1 MPFTLFTSNRL
12 EVLSHKLIDTFRQP
26 LASPLPQEI
35 VVVQSRGMQRWL
47 SLNIAG
53 ELGIC
58 ANVRF
63 PFPNGF
69 VREIVKHVFASS
81 TPELESVQ
89 TKVSGNGLESG
100 FVLPDRSVYEPEV
113 MTWRIM
119 NLLPQLLEQ
128 KAFKQ
133 LKSYL
138 EGADY
143 NLKWLQLCVRI
154 ADLFDQYL
162 LFRPEM
168 IFKWEKGDENHWQ
181 AQLWRKLSLGIK
193 EPHRAAMGK
202 QVVQMLESA
211 QPGTFSLPQRIAVFG
226 ISALP
231 VFHLHVLNALSGIC
245 QVNLFLMNP
254 CREFWAHIKTEKEI
268 SKAVEKSAQ
277 IPIDFSREEQ
287 HFEAGNSL
295 LASMGKLGRDFI
307 SLIEDIDYHQ
317 EEHFRESSE
326 ESLLLALQSDILNMR
341 DFVQANGKKRV
352 VKDSDFSIQF
362 HACHSER
369 REIEVL
375 HDNLLNLFENVP
387 GLNPSEILV
396 MAPDIEPY
404 APFIQAVFDL
414 PHGDPKRIPFSVAD
428 RSFGRESDIVETFFA
443 ILNLCG
449 SRFDA
454 PSVMTILE
462 STPVLSQFALDET
475 DLELIQFWVS
485 DSRIRWG
492 IDAHQRANLGLPAL
506 PQNTWQ
512 AGVERMLL
520 GYALPV
526 QGEQLFHDRILPYD
540 KIEGGQ
546 AEVLGD
552 FLEFLEKLFYWTNS
566 LKTARPLKE
575 WGRTLTELLAVF
587 FKASEEYERHLQAIR
602 DALAELMT
610 CQELSAFNAAINLD
624 VIKRHLEN
632 AMRTKGSG
640 FGFLTGGVTFCS
652 MLPMRSI
659 PAKVICLIGMNY
671 DAYPRTNKPLGFDLI
686 AQHPRKG
693 DRSRRLDDRY
703 LFLEAILSA
712 RDVLYI
718 SYLGQS
724 MKDNSVIPPS
734 VLVSELQENIQQNFA
749 LQDNRDILEHFTVT
763 HKLQAF
769 NPVYFYGDETAN
781 ETPGYFSYSE
791 DNLRVAKKLFTG
803 NDAPPAF
810 FNQPLP
816 DPGEEFFTVTVDDL
830 YKFFKNPVEFFLNRR
845 LGVGFYADE
854 EILEDAE
861 IFKLSGLD
869 RYSIADAILSK
880 ESDTIDLESFRKANF
895 AAGKLPLGAVG
906 ECEYGS
912 LVEKVK
918 HFSEQT
924 NQFKQSNKLPDLTVH
939 LTLGDFT
946 MTGKIKN
953 IYGDG
958 LVFARYARLKAKD
971 YLKAWVYHLVFN
983 CLGTDGYPAKSFL
996 VGVNKPADGLWTAW
1010 KFSPVQNCYV
1020 CLQQLLEIYRQGLC
1034 APIRFF
1040 PDSALQFLLALK
1052 KKPDDEAAALSAAAK
1067 EWFTSNEQPFK
1078 ESGDPY
1084 FNRCFGREENP
1095 FTEEFKV
1102 LARQIYAPLLENRS
1116 EAGE

>member
-12 EVLSHKLIDTFRQP
+12 EVLSHKLIDTFREP
-26 LASPLPQEI
+26 LASPLSPEI

-47 SLNIAG
+47 SLNIAA

-69 VREIVKHVFASS
+69 VREIVQHVFASS
-81 TPELESVQ
+81 TPESESVQ
-89 TKVSGNGLESG
+89 TQASENGFESG
-100 FVLPDRSVYEPEV
+100 FVLPDRSVYEPGV

-119 NLLPQLLEQ
+119 HLLPELLEHE
-128 KAFKQ
+128 AFKQ

-138 EGADY
+138 QGADY
-143 NLKWLQLCVRI
+143 NLKWLQLCVHI

-162 LFRPEM
+162 LFRPEV

-181 AQLWRKLSLGIK
+181 AQLWRKLSQGIK

-202 QVVQMLESA
+202 QVVQVLESA

-231 VFHLHVLNALSGIC
+231 VFHLHILNALSTIC
-245 QVNLFLMNP
+245 HVNLFLMNP

-268 SKAVEKSAQ
+268 GKAVEKSVQ
-277 IPIDFSREEQ
+277 ISMNFSKEEQ
-287 HFEAGNSL
+287 HFDAGNSL

-307 SLIEDIDYHQ
+307 SLIEDIDYLQ

-341 DFVQANGKKRV
+341 DFAQTNGKKRV
-352 VKDSDFSIQF
+352 VRETDFSIQF

-375 HDNLLNLFENVP
+375 QDNLLNLFEKI
-387 GLNPSEILV
+387 PSLKPSDILV

-404 APFIQAVFDL
+404 APFVQATFDL
-414 PHGDPKRIPFSVAD
+414 PHDDRKRIPFSVAD
-428 RSFGRESDIVETFFA
+428 RSFGRENDIVETFFA

-454 PSVMTILE
+454 PSVMAILE

-475 DLELIQFWVS
+475 DMELVRFWVN
-485 DSRIRWG
+485 DGRIRWG
-492 IDAHQRANLGLPAL
+492 IDAHQRENFGLPAL

-520 GYALPV
+520 GYALPM
-526 QGEQLFHDRILPYD
+526 QGELLFQDSILPYD
-540 KIEGGQ
+540 KIEGSQ
-546 AEVLGD
+546 TEVLGN

-566 LKTARPLKE
+566 LKAARPLKE
-575 WGRTLTELLAVF
+575 WGRTLTQLLAVF
-587 FKASEEYERHLQAIR
+587 FETSEENERYLQAIR
-602 DALAELMT
+602 DALAELVT
-610 CQELSAFNAAINLD
+610 SQELSAFHAAINLD

-632 AMRTKGSG
+632 DLRTKGSG

-703 LFLEAILSA
+703 LFLESILSA

-734 VLVSELQENIQQNFA
+734 VLVSELQEHIQQNFA

-763 HKLQAF
+763 HRLQAF
-769 NPVYFYGDETAN
+769 NPVYFSGDETAN

-791 DNLRVAKKLFTG
+791 DNLRVAEKLSTG

-810 FNQPLP
+810 FNQSLP
-816 DPGEEFFTVTVDDL
+816 DPGEEFLTVTVDDL
-830 YKFFKNPVEFFLNRR
+830 NRFFKNPVEYFFNRR
-845 LGVGFYADE
+845 LGVRFYAEE

-861 IFKLSGLD
+861 IFKLGGLD
-869 RYSIADAILSK
+869 RYVIADEILNQ
-880 ESDTIDLESFRKANF
+880 ETDAIDLESFRKANF
-895 AAGKLPLGAVG
+895 AAGRLPLGAVG
-906 ECEYGS
+906 ECEYGR
-912 LVEKVK
+912 LVEKVT

-924 NQFKQSNKLPDLTVH
+924 NKFKTSSKLPDLTVH
-939 LTLGDFT
+939 LPLGDFT
-946 MTGKIKN
+946 ITGKIKN

-958 LVFARYARLKAKD
+958 MVFARYAKLKAKD
-971 YLKAWVYHLVFN
+971 YLKAWVYHLVLN
-983 CLGTDGYPAKSFL
+983 CLGADGYPAKSFL
-996 VGVNKPADGLWTAW
+996 AGVNKPAEGLLTAW
-1010 KFSPVQNCYV
+1010 EFPPVQDCQDR
-1020 CLQQLLEIYRQGLC
+1020 LQELLEIYRKGLC
-1034 APIRFF
+1034 TPIRFF
-1040 PDSALQFLLALK
+1040 PESALQFMSALQ
-1052 KKPDDEAAALSAAAK
+1052 KKPDEEAAALSAAAK
-1067 EWFTSNEQPFK
+1067 KWFISKEQPFN
-1078 ESGDPY
+1078 EISDPY
-1084 FNRCFGREENP
+1084 FNRCFGSEEKP
-1095 FTEEFKV
+1095 FTEEFKA

-1116 EAGE
+1116 EAGK